1 MAEELNALRD
11 KIDAVDRQLI
21 DLLAARLALV
31 GEVGEVKSRHGLP
44 IYAPDR
50 EASMLARRRTEA
62 ELLGVPGDL
71 IEDVLR
77 RVMRES
83 YASEKDTGFK
93 CMKPD
98 LGKVVIIGGQGQL
111 GRLFG
116 HMFSLS
122 GYRVETLEQA
132 DWPRADAILADAGLV
147 MVAVPIDITCQII
160 DRLGSLPAD
169 CLLVDV
175 TSVKSEPLAHMLA
188 VHKGPVLGLHPM
200 FGPDVASLAKQVIVC
215 CQGRDAAASQWLL
228 DQMTIWGARLQQ
240 VEAKAHDE
248 AMTLIQAL
256 RHFAT
261 FAYGWHLSREQANI
275 DRLLNLSSP
284 IYRLELAMVGRLFA
298 QDPELYA
305 DIILSSPQNLAMI
318 RRYYQNFGEVLGLLE
333 QGDRA
338 GFIDAFSQVSGP
350 FSVCAI
356 ARGYSGCGRRRSAPS
371 QPSGRVSSRS
381 ISSRR
386 SDFSR

>member
-11 KIDAVDRQLI
+11 KIDAVDKQLI

-50 EASMLARRRTEA
+50 EASMLARRRAEA

-83 YASEKDTGFK
+83 YILESASDKEHHFK

-116 HMFSLS
+116 NLFGLS

-132 DWPRADAILADAGLV
+132 DWPRADEILHGAGLV
-147 MVAVPIDITCQII
+147 MVAVPIDVTCQII
-160 DRLGSLPAD
+160 DRLGKLPAE

-175 TSVKSEPLAHMLA
+175 TSVKAAPLEHMLA
-188 VHKGPVLGLHPM
+188 VHPGPVLGLHPM

-215 CQGRDAAASQWLL
+215 CQGRDPAASQWLL
-228 DQMTIWGARLQQ
+228 EQMTIWGARLQQ

-248 AMTLIQAL
+248 AMTFIQAL

-275 DRLLNLSSP
+275 DRLLALSSP

-298 QDPELYA
+298 QDPHLYA

-318 RRYYQNFGEVLGLLE
+318 RRYYQNFGEALGLLE
-333 QGDRA
+333 RGDRE
-338 GFIDAFSQVSGP
+338 GFIDAFSQVSCFFGERADE
-350 FSVCAI
+350 FLRESRTLLAQ
-356 ARGYSGCGRRRSAPS
+356 ANDRRHH
-371 QPSGRVSSRS
+371 G
-381 ISSRR
+381 
-386 SDFSR
+386 

>member
-11 KIDAVDRQLI
+11 KIDVVDRQLI

-50 EASMLARRRTEA
+50 EASMLARRRAEA

-83 YASEKDTGFK
+83 YILESASEKENHFK

-116 HMFSLS
+116 QMFGLS
-122 GYRVETLEQA
+122 GYRVESLEQG
-132 DWPRADAILADAGLV
+132 DWPRSDAILADAGLV

-160 DRLGSLPAD
+160 DRLGKLPAD
-169 CLLVDV
+169 CLLVDI
-175 TSVKSEPLAHMLA
+175 TSVKAAPLEHMLA

-215 CQGRDAAASQWLL
+215 CQGRDPAASQWLL

-275 DRLLNLSSP
+275 DRLLALSSP

-298 QDPELYA
+298 QDPHLYA

-318 RRYYQNFGEVLGLLE
+318 RRYYQNFGEALGLLE
-333 QGDRA
+333 RGDRA
-338 GFIDAFSQVSGP
+338 GFIEAFSQVSG
-350 FSVCAI
+350 FFGEHADEFLRESRTLLAQ
-356 ARGYSGCGRRRSAPS
+356 ANDRRHH
-371 QPSGRVSSRS
+371 G
-381 ISSRR
+381 
-386 SDFSR
+386 

>member
-11 KIDAVDRQLI
+11 KIDAVDKQLI

-50 EASMLARRRTEA
+50 EASMLARRRAEA
-62 ELLGVPGDL
+62 ETLGVPGDL

-83 YASEKDTGFK
+83 YILESASDKEHHFK
-93 CMKPD
+93 CMKPN

-116 HMFSLS
+116 NLFSLS
-122 GYRVETLEQA
+122 GYRVETLEQE
-132 DWPRADAILADAGLV
+132 DWPRADEILADAGLV

-160 DRLGSLPAD
+160 DRLGNLPAR

-175 TSVKSEPLAHMLA
+175 TSVKEAPLEHMLA

-215 CQGRDAAASQWLL
+215 CQGRDGAASQWLL

-275 DRLLNLSSP
+275 DRLLHLSSP

-298 QDPELYA
+298 QDPHLYA

-318 RRYYQNFGEVLGLLE
+318 RRYYHNFGEVLGLLE

-338 GFIDAFSQVSGP
+338 GFIDAFSQVSG
-350 FSVCAI
+350 FFGEHAQQFLRESRTLLAQ
-356 ARGYSGCGRRRSAPS
+356 ANDRRHH
-371 QPSGRVSSRS
+371 G
-381 ISSRR
+381 
-386 SDFSR
+386 

>member
-11 KIDAVDRQLI
+11 KIDVVDRQLI

-50 EASMLARRRTEA
+50 EASMLARRRAEA

-83 YASEKDTGFK
+83 YILESASEKENHFK

-116 HMFSLS
+116 QMFGLS
-122 GYRVETLEQA
+122 GYRVESLEQG

-160 DRLGSLPAD
+160 DRLGKLPAD
-169 CLLVDV
+169 CLLVDI
-175 TSVKSEPLAHMLA
+175 TSVKAAPLEHMLA

-298 QDPELYA
+298 QDPHLYA

-318 RRYYQNFGEVLGLLE
+318 RRYYQNFGEALGLLE
-333 QGDRA
+333 RGDRA
-338 GFIDAFSQVSGP
+338 GFIEAFSQVSSFFGEHADE
-350 FSVCAI
+350 FLRESRTLLAQ
-356 ARGYSGCGRRRSAPS
+356 ANDRRHH
-371 QPSGRVSSRS
+371 G
-381 ISSRR
+381 
-386 SDFSR
+386 

>member
-11 KIDAVDRQLI
+11 KIDAVDKQLI

-50 EASMLARRRTEA
+50 EASMLARRRAEA
-62 ELLGVPGDL
+62 EALGVPGDL

-83 YASEKDTGFK
+83 YILESASDKEHHFK

-116 HMFSLS
+116 NLFSLS
-122 GYRVETLEQA
+122 GYRVETLEQE
-132 DWPRADAILADAGLV
+132 DWPRADEILADAGLV

-160 DRLGSLPAD
+160 DRLGNLPAR

-175 TSVKSEPLAHMLA
+175 TSVKEAPLEHMLA

-215 CQGRDAAASQWLL
+215 CQGRDGAASQWLL

-275 DRLLNLSSP
+275 DRLLHLSSP

-298 QDPELYA
+298 QDPHLYA

-318 RRYYQNFGEVLGLLE
+318 RRYYHNFGEVLGLLE

-338 GFIDAFSQVSGP
+338 GFIDAFSQVSG
-350 FSVCAI
+350 FFGEHAQQFLRESRTLLAQ
-356 ARGYSGCGRRRSAPS
+356 ANDRRHH
-371 QPSGRVSSRS
+371 G
-381 ISSRR
+381 
-386 SDFSR
+386 

>member
-11 KIDAVDRQLI
+11 KIDAVDKQLI

-50 EASMLARRRTEA
+50 EASMLARRRAEA
-62 ELLGVPGDL
+62 EALGVPGDL

-83 YASEKDTGFK
+83 YILESASDKEHHFK
-93 CMKPD
+93 CMKPA

-116 HMFSLS
+116 QMFGLS
-122 GYRVETLEQA
+122 GYRVETLEQG
-132 DWPRADAILADAGLV
+132 DWPRSDEILADAGLV

-160 DRLGSLPAD
+160 DRLGKLPAD

-175 TSVKSEPLAHMLA
+175 TSVKAAPLEHMLA
-188 VHKGPVLGLHPM
+188 VHPGPVLGLHPM

-215 CQGRDAAASQWLL
+215 CQGRDPAASQWLL
-228 DQMTIWGARLQQ
+228 EQMTIWGARLQQ
-240 VEAKAHDE
+240 VEARAHDE
-248 AMTLIQAL
+248 AMTFIQAL

-275 DRLLNLSSP
+275 DRLLALSSP

-298 QDPELYA
+298 QDPHLYA

-318 RRYYQNFGEVLGLLE
+318 RRYYQNFGEALGLLE
-333 QGDRA
+333 RGDRA
-338 GFIDAFSQVSGP
+338 GFIEAFSQVSG
-350 FSVCAI
+350 FFGEHADEFLRESRTLLAQ
-356 ARGYSGCGRRRSAPS
+356 ANDRRHH
-371 QPSGRVSSRS
+371 G
-381 ISSRR
+381 
-386 SDFSR
+386 

>member
-50 EASMLARRRTEA
+50 EASMLTRRRAEA

-83 YASEKDTGFK
+83 YILESASEKENHFK

-116 HMFSLS
+116 QMFGLS
-122 GYRVETLEQA
+122 GYRVETLEQG
-132 DWPRADAILADAGLV
+132 DWPRSDEILADAGLV

-160 DRLGSLPAD
+160 DRLGKLPVD

-175 TSVKSEPLAHMLA
+175 TSVKAAPLEHMLA

-215 CQGRDAAASQWLL
+215 CQGRDPAASQWLL

-275 DRLLNLSSP
+275 DRLLALSSP

-298 QDPELYA
+298 QDPHLYA

-318 RRYYQNFGEVLGLLE
+318 RRYYQNFGEALGLLE
-333 QGDRA
+333 RGDRA
-338 GFIDAFSQVSGP
+338 GFIDAFSQVSG
-350 FSVCAI
+350 FFGEHADEFLRESRTLLAQ
-356 ARGYSGCGRRRSAPS
+356 ANDRRHH
-371 QPSGRVSSRS
+371 G
-381 ISSRR
+381 
-386 SDFSR
+386 

>member
-1 MAEELNALRD
+1 MAQELNALRD
-11 KIDAVDRQLI
+11 KIDAVDKQLL

-50 EASMLARRRTEA
+50 EASMLARRREEA
-62 ELLGVPGDL
+62 ERLGVPGDL

-83 YASEKDTGFK
+83 YILESTSDKEHHFK

-116 HMFSLS
+116 NLFSLS

-132 DWPRADAILADAGLV
+132 DWPRADDILADAGLV
-147 MVAVPIDITCQII
+147 MVAVPIDVTCQVI
-160 DRLGSLPAD
+160 DRLGKLPAD

-175 TSVKSEPLAHMLA
+175 TSVKAAPLEHMLA
-188 VHKGPVLGLHPM
+188 VHQGPVLGLHPM

-215 CQGRDAAASQWLL
+215 CQGRDGAASQWLL

-261 FAYGWHLSREQANI
+261 FAYGWHLSREGA
-275 DRLLNLSSP
+275 DLERLLNLSSP

-305 DIILSSPQNLAMI
+305 DIILSSPQNLAMV
-318 RRYYQNFGEVLGLLE
+318 RRYFERCGEGLHLLE
-333 QGDRA
+333 LGDRA
-338 GFIDAFSQVSGP
+338 GFIAAFRQVSDFFGP
-350 FSVCAI
+350 HADQFLKESRLLLAQ
-356 ARGYSGCGRRRSAPS
+356 ANDRRHY
-371 QPSGRVSSRS
+371 G
-381 ISSRR
+381 
-386 SDFSR
+386 

>member
-11 KIDAVDRQLI
+11 KIDAVDKQLI

-50 EASMLARRRTEA
+50 EASMLARRRAEA
-62 ELLGVPGDL
+62 EALGVPGDL

-83 YASEKDTGFK
+83 YILESASDKEHHFK
-93 CMKPD
+93 CMKPE

-116 HMFSLS
+116 NLFSLS
-122 GYRVETLEQA
+122 GYRVETLGQA
-132 DWPRADAILADAGLV
+132 DWPRADEILHGAGLV
-147 MVAVPIDITCQII
+147 MVAVPIDVTCEVI
-160 DRLGSLPAD
+160 DRLGNLPEN

-188 VHKGPVLGLHPM
+188 VHQGPVLGLHPM

-215 CQGRDAAASQWLL
+215 CQGRDPAASQWLL

-275 DRLLNLSSP
+275 DRLLALSSP

-298 QDPELYA
+298 QDPHLYA

-318 RRYYQNFGEVLGLLE
+318 RRYYQNFGEALGLLE
-333 QGDRA
+333 RGDRD
-338 GFIDAFSQVSGP
+338 GFIEAFSQVSSFFGERADE
-350 FSVCAI
+350 FLRESRTLLAQ
-356 ARGYSGCGRRRSAPS
+356 ANDRRHH
-371 QPSGRVSSRS
+371 G
-381 ISSRR
+381 
-386 SDFSR
+386 

>member
-1 MAEELNALRD
+1 MAEELNVLRD
-11 KIDAVDRQLI
+11 KIDAVDKQLI

-50 EASMLARRRTEA
+50 EASMLARRRAEA
-62 ELLGVPGDL
+62 ERLGVPGDL

-83 YASEKDTGFK
+83 YILESTSDKEHHFK
-93 CMKPD
+93 CMKPA

-116 HMFSLS
+116 QMFGLS
-122 GYRVETLEQA
+122 GYRVETLEQG
-132 DWPRADAILADAGLV
+132 DWPRADEILADAGLV

-160 DRLGSLPAD
+160 DRLGKLPAD

-175 TSVKSEPLAHMLA
+175 TSVKAAPLEHMLA
-188 VHKGPVLGLHPM
+188 VHQGPVLGLHPM

-215 CQGRDAAASQWLL
+215 CQGRDPAASQWLL
-228 DQMTIWGARLQQ
+228 DQMAIWGARLQQ

-261 FAYGWHLSREQANI
+261 FAYGWHLSREQANL
-275 DRLLNLSSP
+275 DRLLSLSSP

-298 QDPELYA
+298 QDPHLYA

-318 RRYYQNFGEVLGLLE
+318 RRYYQNFGEALGLLE
-333 QGDRA
+333 RGDRD
-338 GFIDAFSQVSGP
+338 GFIEAFSQVSSFFGEHADE
-350 FSVCAI
+350 FLRESRTLLAQ
-356 ARGYSGCGRRRSAPS
+356 ANDRRHH
-371 QPSGRVSSRS
+371 G
-381 ISSRR
+381 
-386 SDFSR
+386 

>member
-11 KIDAVDRQLI
+11 KIDAVDKQLI

-50 EASMLARRRTEA
+50 EASMLARRRAEA
-62 ELLGVPGDL
+62 ERLGVPGDL

-83 YASEKDTGFK
+83 YILESTSDKEHHFK
-93 CMKPD
+93 CMKPA

-116 HMFSLS
+116 QMFGLS
-122 GYRVETLEQA
+122 GYRVETLEQG
-132 DWPRADAILADAGLV
+132 DWPRADEILADAGLV

-160 DRLGSLPAD
+160 DRLGKLPAD

-175 TSVKSEPLAHMLA
+175 TSVKAAPLEHMLA
-188 VHKGPVLGLHPM
+188 VHQGPVLGLHPM

-215 CQGRDAAASQWLL
+215 CQGRDPAASQWLL
-228 DQMTIWGARLQQ
+228 DQMAIWGARLQQ

-261 FAYGWHLSREQANI
+261 FAYGWHLSREQANL
-275 DRLLNLSSP
+275 DRLLSLSSP

-298 QDPELYA
+298 QDPHLYA

-318 RRYYQNFGEVLGLLE
+318 RRYYQNFGEALGLLE
-333 QGDRA
+333 RGDRD
-338 GFIDAFSQVSGP
+338 GFIEAFSQVSSFFGEHADE
-350 FSVCAI
+350 FLRESRTLLAQ
-356 ARGYSGCGRRRSAPS
+356 ANDRRHH
-371 QPSGRVSSRS
+371 G
-381 ISSRR
+381 
-386 SDFSR
+386 

>member
-11 KIDAVDRQLI
+11 KIDAVDKQLI

-44 IYAPDR
+44 IYVPDR
-50 EASMLARRRTEA
+50 EASMLARRRAEA
-62 ELLGVPGDL
+62 ETQGVPGDL

-83 YASEKDTGFK
+83 YILESASDKEHHFK

-116 HMFSLS
+116 NLFSLS
-122 GYRVETLEQA
+122 GYRVETLEQE
-132 DWPRADAILADAGLV
+132 DWPRADEILAGAGLV

-160 DRLGSLPAD
+160 DRLGNLPAR

-175 TSVKSEPLAHMLA
+175 TSVKEAPVEHMLA

-275 DRLLNLSSP
+275 DRLLHLSSP

-298 QDPELYA
+298 QDPHLYA

-338 GFIDAFSQVSGP
+338 GFIDAFSQVSG
-350 FSVCAI
+350 FFGEHAQQFLRESRTLLAQ
-356 ARGYSGCGRRRSAPS
+356 ANDRRHH
-371 QPSGRVSSRS
+371 G
-381 ISSRR
+381 
-386 SDFSR
+386 

>member
-11 KIDAVDRQLI
+11 KIDAVDKQLI

-50 EASMLARRRTEA
+50 EASMLARRRAEA
-62 ELLGVPGDL
+62 ERLGVPGDL

-83 YASEKDTGFK
+83 YILESTSDKEHHFK
-93 CMKPD
+93 CMKPA

-116 HMFSLS
+116 QMFGLS
-122 GYRVETLEQA
+122 GYRVETLEQG
-132 DWPRADAILADAGLV
+132 DWPRADEILADAGLV

-160 DRLGSLPAD
+160 DRLGKLPAD

-175 TSVKSEPLAHMLA
+175 TSVKSAPLEHMLA
-188 VHKGPVLGLHPM
+188 VHQGPVLGLHPM

-215 CQGRDAAASQWLL
+215 CQGRDPAASQWLL

-298 QDPELYA
+298 QDPHLYA

-318 RRYYQNFGEVLGLLE
+318 RRYYQNFGEALGLLE
-333 QGDRA
+333 RGDRD
-338 GFIDAFSQVSGP
+338 GFIEAFSQVSSFFGEHADE
-350 FSVCAI
+350 FLRESRTLLAQ
-356 ARGYSGCGRRRSAPS
+356 ANDRRHH
-371 QPSGRVSSRS
+371 G
-381 ISSRR
+381 
-386 SDFSR
+386 

>member
-11 KIDAVDRQLI
+11 KIDAVDKQLI

-50 EASMLARRRTEA
+50 EASMLARRRAEA
-62 ELLGVPGDL
+62 ERLGVPGDL

-83 YASEKDTGFK
+83 YILESTSDKEHHFK
-93 CMKPD
+93 CMKPA

-116 HMFSLS
+116 QMFGLS
-122 GYRVETLEQA
+122 GYRVETLEQG
-132 DWPRADAILADAGLV
+132 DWPRADEILADAGLV

-160 DRLGSLPAD
+160 DRLGKLPAD

-175 TSVKSEPLAHMLA
+175 TSVKAAPLEHMLA
-188 VHKGPVLGLHPM
+188 VHQGPVLGLHPM

-215 CQGRDAAASQWLL
+215 CQGRDPAASQWLL
-228 DQMTIWGARLQQ
+228 DQMAIWGARLQQ

-298 QDPELYA
+298 QDPHLYA

-318 RRYYQNFGEVLGLLE
+318 RRYYQNFGEALGLLE
-333 QGDRA
+333 RGDRD
-338 GFIDAFSQVSGP
+338 GFIEAFSQVSSFFGEHADE
-350 FSVCAI
+350 FLRESRTLLAQ
-356 ARGYSGCGRRRSAPS
+356 ANDRRHH
-371 QPSGRVSSRS
+371 G
-381 ISSRR
+381 
-386 SDFSR
+386 

>member
-11 KIDAVDRQLI
+11 KIDAVDKQLI

-50 EASMLARRRTEA
+50 EASMLARRRAEA
-62 ELLGVPGDL
+62 ERLGVPGDL

-83 YASEKDTGFK
+83 YILESTSDKEHHFK
-93 CMKPD
+93 CMKPA

-116 HMFSLS
+116 QMFGLS
-122 GYRVETLEQA
+122 GYRVETLEQG
-132 DWPRADAILADAGLV
+132 DWPRADEILADAGLV
-147 MVAVPIDITCQII
+147 MVAVPIDITCQVI
-160 DRLGSLPAD
+160 DRLGKLPAD

-175 TSVKSEPLAHMLA
+175 TSVKAAPLEHMLA
-188 VHKGPVLGLHPM
+188 VHQGPVLGLHPM

-215 CQGRDAAASQWLL
+215 CQGRDPAASQWLL

-261 FAYGWHLSREQANI
+261 FAYGWHLSREQANL
-275 DRLLNLSSP
+275 DRLLSLSSP

-298 QDPELYA
+298 QDPHLYA

-318 RRYYQNFGEVLGLLE
+318 RRYYQNFGEALGLLE
-333 QGDRA
+333 RGDRD
-338 GFIDAFSQVSGP
+338 GFIEAFSQVSSFFGEHADE
-350 FSVCAI
+350 FLRESRTLLAQ
-356 ARGYSGCGRRRSAPS
+356 ANDRRHH
-371 QPSGRVSSRS
+371 G
-381 ISSRR
+381 
-386 SDFSR
+386 

>member
-83 YASEKDTGFK
+83 YILESASEKDNHFK
-93 CMKPD
+93 CMKPE

-116 HMFSLS
+116 HMFGLS

-160 DRLGSLPAD
+160 DRLGNLSAD

-188 VHKGPVLGLHPM
+188 VHPGPVLGLHPM

-215 CQGRDAAASQWLL
+215 CQGRDAVASQWLL

-338 GFIDAFSQVSGP
+338 GFIDAFSQVSG
-350 FSVCAI
+350 FFGEHADEFLRESRMLLAQ
-356 ARGYSGCGRRRSAPS
+356 ANDRR
-371 QPSGRVSSRS
+371 QHG
-381 ISSRR
+381 
-386 SDFSR
+386 

>member
-11 KIDAVDRQLI
+11 KIDAVDKQLI

-50 EASMLARRRTEA
+50 EASMLARRRAEA
-62 ELLGVPGDL
+62 ETLGVPGDL

-83 YASEKDTGFK
+83 YILESASDKEHHFK

-116 HMFSLS
+116 NLFSLS
-122 GYRVETLEQA
+122 SYRVETIEQE
-132 DWPRADAILADAGLV
+132 DWPRADEILADAGLV

-160 DRLGSLPAD
+160 DRLGNLPAR

-175 TSVKSEPLAHMLA
+175 TSVKEAPLEHMLA

-215 CQGRDAAASQWLL
+215 CQGRDGAASQWLL

-275 DRLLNLSSP
+275 DRLLHLSSP

-298 QDPELYA
+298 QDPHLYA

-338 GFIDAFSQVSGP
+338 GFIDAFSQVSG
-350 FSVCAI
+350 FFGEHAQQFLRESRTLLAQ
-356 ARGYSGCGRRRSAPS
+356 ANDRRHH
-371 QPSGRVSSRS
+371 G
-381 ISSRR
+381 
-386 SDFSR
+386 

>member
-11 KIDAVDRQLI
+11 KIDAVDKQLI

-50 EASMLARRRTEA
+50 EASMLARRRAEA
-62 ELLGVPGDL
+62 ERLGVPGDL

-83 YASEKDTGFK
+83 YILESTSDKEHHFK
-93 CMKPD
+93 CMKPA

-116 HMFSLS
+116 QMFGLS
-122 GYRVETLEQA
+122 GYRVETLEQG
-132 DWPRADAILADAGLV
+132 DWPRADEILADAGLV

-160 DRLGSLPAD
+160 DRLGKLPAD

-175 TSVKSEPLAHMLA
+175 TSVKAAPLEHMLA
-188 VHKGPVLGLHPM
+188 VHQGPVLGLHPM

-215 CQGRDAAASQWLL
+215 CQGRDPAASQWLL
-228 DQMTIWGARLQQ
+228 DQMAIWGARLQQ

-261 FAYGWHLSREQANI
+261 FAYGWHLSREQANL
-275 DRLLNLSSP
+275 DRLLSLSSP

-298 QDPELYA
+298 QDPHLYA

-318 RRYYQNFGEVLGLLE
+318 RRYYQNFGEALGLLE
-333 QGDRA
+333 RGDRD
-338 GFIDAFSQVSGP
+338 GFIEAFSQVSSFFGERADE
-350 FSVCAI
+350 FLRESRTLLAQ
-356 ARGYSGCGRRRSAPS
+356 ANDRRHH
-371 QPSGRVSSRS
+371 G
-381 ISSRR
+381 
-386 SDFSR
+386 

>member
-11 KIDAVDRQLI
+11 KIDVVDKQLI

-50 EASMLARRRTEA
+50 EASMLARRRAEA

-83 YASEKDTGFK
+83 YILESASEKENHFK

-116 HMFSLS
+116 QMFGLS
-122 GYRVETLEQA
+122 GYRVESLEQG
-132 DWPRADAILADAGLV
+132 DWPRSDEILADAGLV

-160 DRLGSLPAD
+160 DRLGKLPAD

-175 TSVKSEPLAHMLA
+175 TSVKAAPLEHMLA
-188 VHKGPVLGLHPM
+188 VHQGPVLGLHPM

-275 DRLLNLSSP
+275 DRLLALSSP

-298 QDPELYA
+298 QDPHLYA

-318 RRYYQNFGEVLGLLE
+318 RRYYQNFGEALGLLE
-333 QGDRA
+333 RGDRA
-338 GFIDAFSQVSGP
+338 GFIEAFSQVSG
-350 FSVCAI
+350 FFGEHADEFLRESRTLLAQ
-356 ARGYSGCGRRRSAPS
+356 ANDRRHH
-371 QPSGRVSSRS
+371 
-381 ISSRR
+381 
-386 SDFSR
+386 D

>member
-50 EASMLARRRTEA
+50 EASMLARRRAEA
-62 ELLGVPGDL
+62 ERLGVPGDL

-83 YASEKDTGFK
+83 YILESTSDKEHHFK
-93 CMKPD
+93 CMKPA

-116 HMFSLS
+116 QMFGLS
-122 GYRVETLEQA
+122 GYRVETLEQG
-132 DWPRADAILADAGLV
+132 DWPRADEILTDAGLV

-160 DRLGSLPAD
+160 DRLGKLPAD

-175 TSVKSEPLAHMLA
+175 TSVKAAPLEHMLA
-188 VHKGPVLGLHPM
+188 VHQGPVLGLHPM

-215 CQGRDAAASQWLL
+215 CQGRDPAASQWLL

-275 DRLLNLSSP
+275 DRLLALSSP

-298 QDPELYA
+298 QDPHLYA

-318 RRYYQNFGEVLGLLE
+318 RRYYQNFGEALGLLE
-333 QGDRA
+333 RGDRD
-338 GFIDAFSQVSGP
+338 GFIEAFSQVSSFFGEHADE
-350 FSVCAI
+350 FLRESRTLLAQ
-356 ARGYSGCGRRRSAPS
+356 ANDRRHH
-371 QPSGRVSSRS
+371 G
-381 ISSRR
+381 
-386 SDFSR
+386 

>member
-50 EASMLARRRTEA
+50 EASMLTRRRAEA

-83 YASEKDTGFK
+83 YILESASEKENHFK

-116 HMFSLS
+116 QMFGLS
-122 GYRVETLEQA
+122 GYRVETLEQG
-132 DWPRADAILADAGLV
+132 DWPRSDEILADAGLV

-160 DRLGSLPAD
+160 DRLGKLPAD

-175 TSVKSEPLAHMLA
+175 TSVKSAPLEHMLA
-188 VHKGPVLGLHPM
+188 VHQGPVLGLHPM

-215 CQGRDAAASQWLL
+215 CQGRDPAASQWLL

-275 DRLLNLSSP
+275 DRLLALSSP

-298 QDPELYA
+298 QDPHLYA

-318 RRYYQNFGEVLGLLE
+318 RRYYQNFGEALGLLE
-333 QGDRA
+333 RGDRA
-338 GFIDAFSQVSGP
+338 GFIDAFSQVSG
-350 FSVCAI
+350 FFGEHADEFLRESRTLLAQ
-356 ARGYSGCGRRRSAPS
+356 ANDRRHH
-371 QPSGRVSSRS
+371 G
-381 ISSRR
+381 
-386 SDFSR
+386 